1 MSMKDWILL
10 HHAIGNMNTLKQE
23 IRDKT
28 QLGKYYLTMLIET
41 QEGSF
46 DTVSVSYYNDR
57 YGDEDDELFMLS
69 HNSCNFTLDDIKRYA
84 ILKIDE

>member
-1 MSMKDWILL
+1 MKDWILL
-10 HHAIGNMNTLKQE
+10 HDAIGNMGTLKQE

-41 QEGSF
+41 QEGGF

-69 HNSCNFTLDDIKRYA
+69 HNSCNFILDDIKRYA
-84 ILKIDE
+84 ILKVDD

>member
-1 MSMKDWILL
+1 MTFIKLEHVNKSLDS
-10 HHAIGNMNTLKQE
+10 LKQE

-41 QEGSF
+41 HEGSF
-46 DTVSVSYYNDR
+46 DTVSVSYYNDY
-57 YGDEDDELFMLS
+57 YGYEDDELFMLS

-84 ILKIDE
+84 ILKIDD